1 MRTKRQILTIFIA
14 IIFVAVFAFIASA
27 YTYSGFSARL
37 IISTPL
43 YKEAD
48 FNSEKILEEIQS
60 NEIIEIREENFKN
73 SKGELWQKIVYN
85 NVYEGY
91 IPYGYIYFSTNN
103 IGYTV
108 QVVKARS
115 MHIGEKINVYSY
127 YTNDSEIIHTFT
139 DGEKINLVVEQ
150 SKDYGDFSKVI
161 ILKDGKGEIGFVK
174 TENITAGLSYNQT
187 IAVILTGGL
196 IAILI
201 IVGIT
206 VAIVMRK
213 KRKQ

>member
-187 IAVILTGGL
+187 IAIILTGGL
-196 IAILI
+196 VAILI